1 MSKDKNALIF
11 TLSMLMTLVIAA
23 FAAAWLATD
32 LPEEQYA
39 AAPVSSSEAVRV
51 LLCAYESKASYAI
64 TVKNGAVEGVKRLYF
79 DSAAYLNGGLS
90 AAKETAQTVCG
101 EMYDEAIAVTDT
113 QLAAIIDYV
122 GGIDVNVDT
131 ALSKICTVEKGE
143 QVLTGIAAI
152 RIFTQEQSYRA
163 LCLQIIEETANRWCE
178 KLWNSRAFFRLID
191 LSDCTLSYARYLPY
205 ARYFEK
211 KG

>member
-1 MSKDKNALIF
+1 MSKGKNALIF
-11 TLSMLMTLVIAA
+11 TLSMLMTLIIAA
-23 FAAAWLATD
+23 FAAAWFATD
-32 LPEEQYA
+32 LPEEQYT
-39 AAPVSSSEAVRV
+39 AAPVSSGETVRV
-51 LLCAYESKASYAI
+51 LFCAYESEVSYGI
-64 TVKNGAVEGVKRLYF
+64 TLKNGAVEGVKRLYF

-90 AAKETAQTVCG
+90 AAKETAQKVCG
-101 EMYDEAIAVTDT
+101 EMYDEALAVTDT

-122 GGIDVNVDT
+122 GGVKINVDT

-152 RIFTQEQSYRA
+152 RIFAQEPSYRA
-163 LCLQIIEETANRWCE
+163 LCLQTVEDIASLWCE

-205 ARYFEK
+205 AQYFDK